1 MEWKQQ
7 ADPDHVLAFRDAQR
21 WIEEVTGKSFGNK
34 DFRSALEDG
43 ALLCELVNKIK
54 PGVSKKINRLSTP
67 IAGLDNI
74 NVFLKGCQKLGLKEA
89 QLFHPG
95 DLQDLSSRVTV
106 KREENQRRLK
116 NVLITIYWLGRR
128 AQHEPHYNGP
138 YLNLKAFEGLLG
150 QTLTKALVDSG
161 SLKRSG
167 RDSGYCDIWC
177 TERNESIS
185 PQHRHRRDDSLD
197 SLDSFGSK
205 SVTSLSS
212 DITLKGSSE
221 GGGSDV
227 ESDYLNSKT
236 MDEVKNDMSLRR
248 TSTSDYKPVL
258 PYNQFLPK
266 KSKPATY
273 IPAPLM
279 KRRAERHEENRRSW
293 ANPMF
298 EKNDGTFSSR
308 EEKSL
313 KSETVA
319 GDTGTYKTSTSGDGG
334 SSEELL
340 HAYPDTDSGSDD
352 EEREPDPLLDDFAR
366 RKFGSPL
373 SFVRHTPLQ
382 LDKELASPLCQTS
395 ALTDSTTPLIEE
407 NEKSGS
413 SQKQLSVLVV
423 SEDSTK
429 ASQPLWDE
437 SASEEEQDADPD
449 IEKDD
454 LFIRKLNPV
463 LPGKSVTF
471 DRFLPKNW
479 TAKEEEQWRQ
489 IQLGSRSRPWYKE
502 LQYIRRKPPELQED
516 AHYFTINKAGTEKT
530 RESGTEN
537 CSREVSQFNT
547 QTIKSAGTV
556 CHGRVEGVT
565 RTLDGQSLFPLRQAL
580 DASVTYSQLADFSL
594 SRPKVDPAAGPRIL
608 RQKETSFLTQQSH
621 SAKQEEEAD
630 QELEPDL
637 ENDDMFSRKTGAF
650 HANPDLKPL
659 CYEDRS
665 NAGSNDSIER
675 LVAQDRRDKTIIPD
689 PEKDDVVLRKER
701 FSQTKQLVPSGAP
714 DMYSPIP
721 FPDFSSLPESLRSRF
736 LCPPDQVSEETETC
750 VDALPC
756 PVKDDM
762 LSRRMALS
770 QANQTVHSRN
780 FAPAS
785 CSEEDAKKWE
795 TIRKASRLRFKKQQL
810 VERLLQR
817 SADSDLGSKSLNDVS
832 EDSAGIPK
840 SLRYEELQ
848 RIKATLNDQD
858 QQWQSD
864 LAKWKNR
871 RKSYTSDL
879 QRKKDERE
887 EIEKITSGESAKP
900 TKTFRQIRKERELR
914 QEGSYA
920 GDQTDY
926 RKLNSSDEE
935 VFAEET
941 KPPRRFY
948 ERSSTVASETPFTS
962 QRHVVVSSAPPP
974 QASKSTTASELK
986 SSVNNLS
993 GKQSSA
999 ALYTRHVM
1007 DPKTEQTKVS
1017 NSLPRN
1023 YQAPDVSRIAPVI
1036 VPRPYGTQ
1044 SKRVSSLSRSY
1055 QLQDESL
1062 KYNGDVNGSKT
1073 SQGTPSFFSKP
1084 EAQESKNSR
1093 GVLPKE
1099 EEGTTWAN
1107 SSLKMEEKRSV
1118 LVNLSSKPENDV
1130 HAKSNRLAKQDD
1142 DDQSQASPV
1151 MSSNEDE
1158 AEEEEEEE
1166 EEERAASLSKSNFPQ
1181 ESEPDTTTGPV
1192 TMNSFTKTSSL
1203 ATAPVTTAATQQGH
1217 YSNSR
1222 IVINQRPNSGRDFGF
1237 TTIPSSTGIT
1247 VESVEQGGPAEFCQL
1262 QEGDEIISIN
1272 GNDVAGMS
1280 HQTWQRAME
1289 DSSKSGNLN
1298 LEIRRYEKSYISDS
1312 EHTNFN
1318 DPTRWEDAGLASVTN
1333 RTQFLNRS
1341 MEVDKSKRD
1350 QENLMEDAKPKASE
1364 PLSLRN
1370 FKRRSQFFEQGG
1382 SESAVS
1388 DLQIPSISVSSRW
1401 SWNPEEE
1408 RKRQEVWQKEQ
1419 ERLLQ
1424 EKYQREQEKLREE
1437 WRKAQQEAEQEGTKY
1452 YEEER
1457 RILQETNTPQ
1467 SPSDTVDGPV
1477 GFKNQFTSRNWMTSW
1492 NNQESED
1499 ESQELR
1505 EEEVWHGSEDD
1516 EAGQREE
1523 FQLQEERRHQEE
1535 EEEADRLEQ
1544 ERKLQEKER
1553 ERQEQWHRE
1562 KERLEEKRQKQRQQ
1576 AEERARLAESE
1587 RTEEY
1592 QPQWA
1597 KSKSTSDLDEFVP
1610 AHGHGVGVK
1619 PVSGVAQWLL
1629 EEEKLR
1635 RRHGKTQEA
1644 ARVELETERLKILN
1658 QMKYADPE
1666 RGDVKH
1672 KVPDNSWIKSEMKP
1686 KSSQQ
1691 QDPPHSYAEQER
1703 QKILQEMRRKTQLLN
1718 DNSWIRQRSVANK
1731 TASSNYGLM
1740 RRGESLDNLD
1750 APKTNN
1756 WGTNA
1761 EPTHS
1766 SGKGPGFYPIS
1777 TSNRS
1782 YMRTASSTLPPQST
1796 GSLRTA
1802 SWTKNPSVEP
1812 TSQSQIL
1819 QSNRSISGKKIC
1831 SYCDNPL
1838 GRGAAMIIESLGL
1851 CYHLQCFKCILCSID
1866 LGGTE
1871 SGAEVRVRNNKLY
1884 CNACYIQYKAGQSVP
1899 I

>member
-21 WIEEVTGKSFGNK
+21 WVEEVTGKSFGNK

-177 TERNESIS
+177 TERNESIL
-185 PQHRHRRDDSLD
+185 PQLRHRRDDSLD

-221 GGGSDV
+221 GGGSDI

-248 TSTSDYKPVL
+248 TSTSDYKPVV

-279 KRRAERHEENRRSW
+279 KKRAERHEENRRSW

-298 EKNDGTFSSR
+298 EKNDGTFS
-308 EEKSL
+308 
-313 KSETVA
+313 
-319 GDTGTYKTSTSGDGG
+319 
-334 SSEELL
+334 
-340 HAYPDTDSGSDD
+340 
-352 EEREPDPLLDDFAR
+352 
-366 RKFGSPL
+366 
-373 SFVRHTPLQ
+373 
-382 LDKELASPLCQTS
+382 
-395 ALTDSTTPLIEE
+395 
-407 NEKSGS
+407 
-413 SQKQLSVLVV
+413 
-423 SEDSTK
+423 
-429 ASQPLWDE
+429 
-437 SASEEEQDADPD
+437 
-449 IEKDD
+449 
-454 LFIRKLNPV
+454 
-463 LPGKSVTF
+463 
-471 DRFLPKNW
+471 
-479 TAKEEEQWRQ
+479 
-489 IQLGSRSRPWYKE
+489 
-502 LQYIRRKPPELQED
+502 
-516 AHYFTINKAGTEKT
+516 
-530 RESGTEN
+530 
-537 CSREVSQFNT
+537 
-547 QTIKSAGTV
+547 
-556 CHGRVEGVT
+556 
-565 RTLDGQSLFPLRQAL
+565 
-580 DASVTYSQLADFSL
+580 
-594 SRPKVDPAAGPRIL
+594 
-608 RQKETSFLTQQSH
+608 
-621 SAKQEEEAD
+621 
-630 QELEPDL
+630 
-637 ENDDMFSRKTGAF
+637 
-650 HANPDLKPL
+650 
-659 CYEDRS
+659 
-665 NAGSNDSIER
+665 
-675 LVAQDRRDKTIIPD
+675 
-689 PEKDDVVLRKER
+689 
-701 FSQTKQLVPSGAP
+701 
-714 DMYSPIP
+714 
-721 FPDFSSLPESLRSRF
+721 
-736 LCPPDQVSEETETC
+736 
-750 VDALPC
+750 
-756 PVKDDM
+756 
-762 LSRRMALS
+762 
-770 QANQTVHSRN
+770 
-780 FAPAS
+780 
-785 CSEEDAKKWE
+785 
-795 TIRKASRLRFKKQQL
+795 
-810 VERLLQR
+810 RLLQR

-832 EDSAGIPK
+832 EDSTGIPK

-887 EIEKITSGESAKP
+887 EIEKITSGENAKP

-920 GDQTDY
+920 GDQSDY

-935 VFAEET
+935 VFAEEA

-948 ERSSTVASETPFTS
+948 ERSSTVATETPFTS
-962 QRHVVVSSAPPP
+962 QRHEVVSSAPPP
-974 QASKSTTASELK
+974 QVSKSTTASELK
-986 SSVNNLS
+986 STVNSLS

-999 ALYTRHVM
+999 ALYTRHAM

-1062 KYNGDVNGSKT
+1062 KYNGDVNGSKM

-1093 GVLPKE
+1093 GVLPRE
-1099 EEGTTWAN
+1099 EEGTTWVN

-1130 HAKSNRLAKQDD
+1130 HAKSNRLSKQDD

-1151 MSSNEDE
+1151 MSSNEEE
-1158 AEEEEEEE
+1158 AEDEEEEEEE
-1166 EEERAASLSKSNFPQ
+1166 EEVEERPASLSRSNFPQ
-1181 ESEPDTTTGPV
+1181 ESKPDTTTGPV

-1203 ATAPVTTAATQQGH
+1203 ATAPVTTAATQQGQ
-1217 YSNSR
+1217 YSNTR

-1247 VESVEQGGPAEFCQL
+1247 VESVERGGPAEFCQL
-1262 QEGDEIISIN
+1262 QEGDEIISIS

-1280 HQTWQRAME
+1280 HQTWQEAME
-1289 DSSKSGNLN
+1289 DANKSGNLN
-1298 LEIRRYEKSYISDS
+1298 LEIRRYEKSYS

-1333 RTQFLNRS
+1333 RTQFLNQS
-1341 MEVDKSKRD
+1341 TEVDKSKRD
-1350 QENLMEDAKPKASE
+1350 QENLLEDAKPKGS
-1364 PLSLRN
+1364 
-1370 FKRRSQFFEQGG
+1370 SQFSCNSLVYLCGKGG

-1419 ERLLQ
+1419 DRLLQ
-1424 EKYQREQEKLREE
+1424 EKYQREQEKLQEE
-1437 WRKAQQEAEQEGTKY
+1437 WRKAQKEAEQEGSKY

-1467 SPSDTVDGPV
+1467 SPSNTVDGPV

-1499 ESQELR
+1499 ESQELG
-1505 EEEVWHGSEDD
+1505 EEEDWHGSEDD
-1516 EAGQREE
+1516 EARQREE
-1523 FQLQEERRHQEE
+1523 FQLQEERRRQEE
-1535 EEEADRLEQ
+1535 EAADRLEQ
-1544 ERKLQEKER
+1544 ERKLQEREH

-1562 KERLEEKRQKQRQQ
+1562 KEQLEEKRQRQRQQ

-1610 AHGHGVGVK
+1610 AHGHSVDVK
-1619 PVSGVAQWLL
+1619 PVGGVAQWLL

-1666 RGDVKH
+1666 RGDIKH
-1672 KVPDNSWIKSEMKP
+1672 KVADNSWIKSEMKP

-1691 QDPPHSYAEQER
+1691 QDPPLSYAEQER

-1718 DNSWIRQRSVANK
+1718 DNSWIRQRSASVANK

-1756 WGTNA
+1756 WGINA
-1761 EPTHS
+1761 EPAHS
-1766 SGKGPGFYPIS
+1766 SGKGPGYYPIS

-1802 SWTKNPSVEP
+1802 SWTKNPSVAP

-1831 SYCDNPL
+1831 SYCDKPL

-1884 CNACYIQYKAGQSVP
+1884 CNACYIQYKTGQSVP